1 MSALNTAL
9 MVLIPVGVGIALGKL
24 LSTSAGGP
32 SVAIWAAF
40 GTATSTFWMV
50 AGIFMIVGGFTLGGV
65 IIVMLGFYFAAGNY
79 QRYKEERTASART
92 WLAGSK

>member
-1 MSALNTAL
+1 
-9 MVLIPVGVGIALGKL
+9 
-24 LSTSAGGP
+24 
-32 SVAIWAAF
+32 
-40 GTATSTFWMV
+40 MV